1 MNFWAGDEP
10 AWEERYEALRTQ
22 ALGHAPLGHAPLG
35 HAPLGLGVLRHRGVV
50 AWMATEVSARAGT
63 GLAQAFEPSE
73 RLLEVES
80 SPSWAK
86 ELVRLL
92 AGTALLAAEGGHA

>member
-1 MNFWAGDEP
+1 
-10 AWEERYEALRTQ
+10 
-22 ALGHAPLGHAPLG
+22 
-35 HAPLGLGVLRHRGVV
+35 
-50 AWMATEVSARAGT
+50 MATEVSARAGT

-73 RLLEVES
+73 RVLEVGS
-80 SPSWAK
+80 SPSWAI

>member
-1 MNFWAGDEP
+1 VNFWAGDEP

-22 ALGHAPLGHAPLG
+22 ALGHAPLG

-73 RLLEVES
+73 RVLEVGS
-80 SPSWAK
+80 SPSWAI

>member
-1 MNFWAGDEP
+1 VNFWAGDEP

-22 ALGHAPLGHAPLG
+22 ALGHAPLG

-73 RLLEVES
+73 RLLEVGS
-80 SPSWAK
+80 SPSWAI

>member
-1 MNFWAGDEP
+1 MTFWAGDEP

-22 ALGHAPLGHAPLG
+22 ALGHAPLG

-63 GLAQAFEPSE
+63 GLARAFEPSE
-73 RLLEVES
+73 RVLEVGS
-80 SPSWAK
+80 SPSWAI

>member
-1 MNFWAGDEP
+1 VNFWAGDEP

-22 ALGHAPLGHAPLG
+22 ALGHAPLGHAPI
-35 HAPLGLGVLRHRGVV
+35 GLGVLRHRGVV

-73 RLLEVES
+73 RLLEVGS
-80 SPSWAK
+80 SPSWAI

>member
-22 ALGHAPLGHAPLG
+22 ALGHAPLG

-73 RLLEVES
+73 RVLEVGS
-80 SPSWAK
+80 SPSWAI